1 MSHGS
6 LSRLSL
12 AALALCAGAAL
23 LAAPLAAQS
32 RERTVVVGQLVDAQ
46 SRAPLS
52 GATVRVVNTDNQ
64 AVTGPD
70 GQFRLRL
77 RPGVHNVALY
87 RLGYETILE
96 TWEVGDASL
105 DVGMIEL
112 AADAIVLEGI
122 EATVD
127 RVERMRVATGMAS
140 RSFGEELLARSTY
153 PNALEFVT
161 ANYNMIRVPCL
172 TMATS
177 SVDASCV
184 RVRGTPRRP
193 CVVVDEAPA
202 PGGFDAL
209 QAYKTQHIARINV
222 YGGGGFVQLYTTAFM
237 RTAAARNWTPM
248 SVEAQMMAFCRFS

>member
-1 MSHGS
+1 MSPRS
-6 LSRLSL
+6 LSL
-12 AALALCAGAAL
+12 AALALAAFS
-23 LAAPLAAQS
+23 LAAPLEAQS
-32 RERTVVVGQLVDAQ
+32 RTVVVGQLIDAQ

-52 GATVRVVNTDNQ
+52 GATVRVVNTDIQ
-64 AVTGPD
+64 AVTGLD

-77 RPGVHNVALY
+77 RPGTHNVALY
-87 RLGYETILE
+87 RLGYETALE
-96 TWEVGDASL
+96 TWDVSDASL

-112 AADAIVLEGI
+112 APDAIALEAL
-122 EATVD
+122 EVTVD
-127 RVERMRVATGMAS
+127 RVEQMRLATGMRS
-140 RSFGEELLARSTY
+140 RSFDEDVLARSTY

-161 ANYNMIRVPCL
+161 ANYNLIRVPCL

-177 SVDASCV
+177 TADAGCV

-209 QAYKTQHIARINV
+209 EAYKTQHIARINV
-222 YGGGGFVQLYTTAFM
+222 YGSGTFFQIYTTAFM
-237 RTAAARNWTPM
+237 RRVNERDWTPM